1 MSLNWFLARRYL
13 ASRKRGRLLSF
24 ITFIAL
30 GGVTVGVSALV
41 LVIGVM
47 TGMQHDLQEKILAS
61 NAHIVLQEQGQSM
74 RMRNWQSVLDSVRK
88 VDGVTAA
95 SPFIVSSVGLKKSTT
110 EYSTTALLF
119 GVLRDTTTA
128 AAVTELEEQIRAGIH
143 SLETPESGLPP
154 MLVGSELA
162 NRIFAYPGDTLVI
175 FGLENMQL
183 SSTGSFAPSL
193 AQFEVTGSF
202 TTGMYDTDAQSVY
215 VRLEDAQRLLGLY
228 ERDIVSAIGIQ
239 TADPMQAEELSQQLA
254 VAFPF
259 PYVPQSWFRTN
270 AALFSA
276 LKLEKLAMGLIL
288 FLIVLV
294 AAFNIVSTL
303 VMVVSDRTRE
313 IGILKSMGM
322 TDRGILKVFIM
333 QGAWIGI
340 VGTALGTTLGLI
352 LAWVLDTFEVIKI
365 PPDVYFVDRLPVQ
378 IEFMDIAT
386 IVLASVAVAFVATIY
401 PAIQASRLQPVE
413 AIRDE

>member
-61 NAHIVLQEQGQSM
+61 NAHVVLQEQGESM
-74 RMRNWQSVLDSVRK
+74 RMQNWQAVLDSVRK
-88 VDGVTAA
+88 VEGVTAA
-95 SPFIVSSVGLKKSTT
+95 SPFI
-110 EYSTTALLF
+110 YSTVAIRKSRSEYTTSALMF
-119 GVLRDTTTA
+119 GVLRDTITA
-128 AAVTELEEQIRAGIH
+128 AAVTEIEEQIRAGIH
-143 SLETPESGLPP
+143 SLETPPSGLPP
-154 MLVGSELA
+154 VLLGGELA
-162 NRIFAYPGDTLVI
+162 RRIFAYPGDTITV
-175 FGLENMQL
+175 FGLENQRL
-183 SSTGSFAPSL
+183 SSAGIAPAI

-202 TTGMYDTDAQSVY
+202 TTGMYDTDAQGVY
-215 VRLEDAQRLLGLY
+215 VRLEDAQSLLDLR
-228 ERDIVSAIGIQ
+228 ENDIISAIGIQ
-239 TADPMQAEELSQQLA
+239 TGDAMEAEALAQRLA

-259 PYVPQSWFRTN
+259 PYYPQSWFTTN
-270 AALFSA
+270 RELFSA

-340 VGTALGTTLGLI
+340 VGTALGTALGLS
-352 LAWVLDTFEVIKI
+352 LAWLQDTFEIISI
-365 PPDVYFVDRLPVQ
+365 PPEVYFVDRLPIQ
-378 IEFMDIAT
+378 IEFFDIAT
-386 IVLASVAVAFVATIY
+386 IVLASVAVAFIATIY
-401 PAIQASRLQPVE
+401 PALQASRLQPVE